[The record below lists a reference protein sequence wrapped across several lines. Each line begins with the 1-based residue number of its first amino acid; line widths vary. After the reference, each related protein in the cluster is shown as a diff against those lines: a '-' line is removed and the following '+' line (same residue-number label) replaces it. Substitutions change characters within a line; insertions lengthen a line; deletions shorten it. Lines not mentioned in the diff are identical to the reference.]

1 MLDRVELSKAKTME
15 LPDSLEAIND
25 HFYEQGWTDGLP
37 IIPPTPE
44 RVERML
50 AGMPWRDPDDVI
62 GVVPPAMGLATL
74 RNIAVNAVM
83 AGCRPA
89 YLPVIVAA
97 LSAVLEKAYGLA
109 HRQTTTHAGAPLLIV
124 NGPIVREL
132 GLNYGNG
139 VFGPGW
145 RANATIGRG
154 LRLALVNLGGAVPA
168 EVDFCQH
175 GHPGKYTYCIAE
187 HEAANPW
194 EPLHVER
201 GFKADDSVVTVVNAE
216 APHSMTE
223 NVQTDPIEI
232 MRTFADSMSTY
243 GGNNLYSQ
251 GHPGPGVRA
260 GECAARRGR
269 RLEEARRAEG
279 DLRDGAQAVGH
290 GEEPRQ
296 VQGTVLSG
304 LGRPERRQRDG
315 AHHQR
320 AARSH
325 RRGGGR
331 RRRQVDVVPDRG
343 RAEPQ
348 RQQAHR
354 ASRVSTPMPTRTGGA
369 AAAPTFGLA
378 QFAASLQGDAL
389 PPDIKTT
396 LGELF
401 LDYVRVASIGAGMPW
416 SAWADALHGQPRRPG
431 ARRGAVPAASG
442 GTRCAPPSSTPPMRG
457 ASMPT
462 TPMWAPCCIR
472 ARSCSRPRWRW
483 PTRSTPAARISSRRS
498 RPAMRR

>member
-1 MLDRVELSKAKTME
+1 MLDRVEASRADTME

-37 IIPPTPE
+37 IIPPTAE

-50 AGMPWRDPDDVI
+50 CGMPWRDGDDLI
-62 GVVPPAMGLATL
+62 GIVPPAMGQATL
-74 RNIAVNAVM
+74 RSIAVNAVI
-83 AGCRPA
+83 AGCRPG

-97 LSAVLEKAYGLA
+97 LMAVLEKSYGLA

-175 GHPGKYTYCIAE
+175 AHPGKYTFCIAE

-232 MRTFADSMSTY
+232 MRTFADSMATY
-243 GGNNLYSQ
+243 GCNNLYSQ
-251 GHPGPGVRA
+251 GHPVLVFGPENAQHIAAAGWKKLDVQKAIFEMARKPWGMVKNRGKSKGPFFPVWVNQNDDNAMVPIINEPRDLIVLVAGGAGGKSMYCPTAGAQSLSVSKRIERA
-260 GECAARRGR
+260 G
-269 RLEEARRAEG
+269 
-279 DLRDGAQAVGH
+279 
-290 GEEPRQ
+290 
-296 VQGTVLSG
+296 
-304 LGRPERRQRDG
+304 
-315 AHHQR
+315 
-320 AARSH
+320 
-325 RRGGGR
+325 
-331 RRRQVDVVPDRG
+331 
-343 RAEPQ
+343 
-348 RQQAHR
+348 
-354 ASRVSTPMPTRTGGA
+354 
-369 AAAPTFGLA
+369 
-378 QFAASLQGDAL
+378 
-389 PPDIKTT
+389 
-396 LGELF
+396 
-401 LDYVRVASIGAGMPW
+401 
-416 SAWADALHGQPRRPG
+416 
-431 ARRGAVPAASG
+431 
-442 GTRCAPPSSTPPMRG
+442 
-457 ASMPT
+457 
-462 TPMWAPCCIR
+462 
-472 ARSCSRPRWRW
+472 
-483 PTRSTPAARISSRRS
+483 
-498 RPAMRR
+498 